1 MVCFIAYKSVLAYI
15 TVIENLRFVKGSSAI
30 EKTGLILQEVD
41 VVVEDSFGVEDIVIV
56 GDENDACSV
65 EDEFFT
71 AVDELFTA
79 VDELFTIVHNIFTV
93 EHDISTAEDEI
104 LTVEDEILTAGDD
117 IISEDDICTAGD
129 DIISEDDICTVG
141 HDTFTVEH
149 DIFTSADDV
158 VTTEYVS
165 ETKLI
170 TVITITRT
178 AIILLTIFRG
188 DILFYSTLSVL
199 WWD

>member
-117 IISEDDICTAGD
+117 IISEDDICT
-129 DIISEDDICTVG
+129 VG